1 VNLVESK
8 IGDVCVIAIEG
19 DVDAGTAPDLE
30 HRLHELMQSAE
41 RKLVLD
47 LAAVPYVSSAFL
59 GVVLTTARDIRQR
72 RGDLRLA
79 NLQPSVRAVFDLAGF
94 SELFSSALENAPA
107 RIAEALAIIGY
118 QPQKDVIF
126 IKPNV
131 PDYGPPNQG
140 LYTDPRVV
148 EGLLQALAG
157 RPVVIGEGGI
167 VGRDTMRAFQRTGY
181 AELAR
186 RYGAELVDL
195 NEVERVEVAWEFGTL
210 KLPALLRTHE
220 YINVAK
226 MKTHVQTG
234 VTLGFAGRQ
243 ARLSPPWPRRLH
255 PCPGAGG
262 AAGVDG
268 D

>member
-94 SELFSSALENAPA
+94 SELFK
-107 RIAEALAIIGY
+107 IY
-118 QPQKDVIF
+118 DDVHAA
-126 IKPNV
+126 
-131 PDYGPPNQG
+131 
-140 LYTDPRVV
+140 VV
-148 EGLLQALAG
+148 SY
-157 RPVVIGEGGI
+157 
-167 VGRDTMRAFQRTGY
+167 RD
-181 AELAR
+181 
-186 RYGAELVDL
+186 
-195 NEVERVEVAWEFGTL
+195 
-210 KLPALLRTHE
+210 
-220 YINVAK
+220 
-226 MKTHVQTG
+226 
-234 VTLGFAGRQ
+234 
-243 ARLSPPWPRRLH
+243 
-255 PCPGAGG
+255 
-262 AAGVDG
+262 
-268 D
+268 